1 MDQPLDLHTAAII
14 NLGDQFAH
22 VTRQLAHHRRDYIR
36 AAELASHIKRNTKLR
51 AFAAPPTLPLGGNYA
66 PTIVVDNFWLAIP
79 FIEQTGHIVI
89 NNGGTYQINPPDG
102 SPDNALTFKL
112 EQTP

>member
-22 VTRQLAHHRRDYIR
+22 VTRQLAHHRCDYIR

-51 AFAAPPTLPLGGNYA
+51 AFAAPPMLPLDGSYA
-66 PTIVVDNFWLAIP
+66 PTIVVDDIAQAIP
-79 FIEQTGHIVI
+79 AIEQTGHIVI
-89 NNGGTYQINPPDG
+89 NNGGTYQINPPPAA
-102 SPDNALTFKL
+102 PDAALTFKL